1 MIGKVN
7 VYLKSELKQ
16 TTLEYIQKALLEQFK
31 KKKSEKFYVLFI
43 IIYMFALYYN
53 CILCDITVNVVKK
66 L

>member
-31 KKKSEKFYVLFI
+31 KKKSIVMLK
-43 IIYMFALYYN
+43 
-53 CILCDITVNVVKK
+53 D
-66 L
+66 

>member
-31 KKKSEKFYVLFI
+31 KKKSIVLLKEQLKQAI
-43 IIYMFALYYN
+43 AR
-53 CILCDITVNVVKK
+53 
-66 L
+66 